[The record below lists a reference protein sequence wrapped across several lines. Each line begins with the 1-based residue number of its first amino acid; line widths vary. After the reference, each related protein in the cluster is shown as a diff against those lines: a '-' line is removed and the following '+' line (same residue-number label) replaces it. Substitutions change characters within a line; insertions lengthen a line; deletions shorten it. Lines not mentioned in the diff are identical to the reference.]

1 MVEHSIK
8 DHLYASLR
16 CYRLFCIYFMVLVH
30 DFIGMLKVD
39 YLSGIACLMYIL
51 RTS

>member
-8 DHLYASLR
+8 DLTSLR
-16 CYRLFCIYFMVLVH
+16 CYRLFCFYFMVLVH
-30 DFIGMLKVD
+30 DFIAMLKVD
-39 YLSGIACLMYIL
+39 YLSSIASLMCVL

>member
-1 MVEHSIK
+1 MVEHSID

-16 CYRLFCIYFMVLVH
+16 CYSLFCFYFMGLVH

-39 YLSGIACLMYIL
+39 YLSSIACLMYVL
-51 RTS
+51 

>member
-8 DHLYASLR
+8 DHLYESLG
-16 CYRLFCIYFMVLVH
+16 CYRLFCFYFMVLVH

-39 YLSGIACLMYIL
+39 YLNSKNFITM
-51 RTS
+51 

>member
-1 MVEHSIK
+1 MAEHSVE

-16 CYRLFCIYFMVLVH
+16 CYHLFCFYFMVLVH

-39 YLSGIACLMYIL
+39 YLSSIACLMCIL

>member
-1 MVEHSIK
+1 MVEHSIE

-16 CYRLFCIYFMVLVH
+16 CYSLFFCFYFMVLVH

-39 YLSGIACLMYIL
+39 YLSSIACLMYVL
-51 RTS
+51 